1 MAFDYTSKIDI
12 ENQIKSLLRTVNNID
27 LRKKKYAIKKIDL
40 IKKQINNLSFMV
52 SKHSLSKFD
61 SLLLNYEPF

>member
-27 LRKKKYAIKKIDL
+27 LRKKKYAIKKINL

-52 SKHSLSKFD
+52 SKHSLSKLD